1 MGRQIRSKYYTIAHT
16 YIQQIH
22 YKLPSNKIE
31 PFERMRSL
39 GLRNVTATCSYI

>member
-22 YKLPSNKIE
+22 YKLPFNKIE
-31 PFERMRSL
+31 PFMCHSL
-39 GLRNVTATCSYI
+39 HTMPLANHAMLR